1 MRDKLRNNHTL
12 LAWILL
18 IVLTFIWGSSYI
30 LMKIGLEAYPPDE
43 LGSARITIAF
53 IALLPLA
60 IKNIKSIPREKLGFV
75 FIVGFLGNLI
85 PAYLFALAQTN
96 LESAL
101 TGIINSLTPIFTVI
115 VAYFYL
121 KNKITLIQF
130 FGLVLGI
137 LGCTGI
143 SLVNSSDGGFGTMNV
158 YTWLVVLA
166 TVLYAVSVNIIK
178 RHFQDINTKA
188 LSSLSIFSVGPIA
201 LIFLLTTDFI
211 PRSLNFSQS
220 GKSLIAIIVLAVL
233 GTAFAIILYNKVIQI
248 KGPVFA
254 STVTF
259 MMPFVSIFWGLLD
272 GEKLFPLHYAGLAL
286 TFAGVY
292 LTNRKT

>member
-1 MRDKLRNNHTL
+1 MRNRLKNDHTL
-12 LAWILL
+12 FAWVVL
-18 IVLTFIWGSSYI
+18 IILTFIWGSSYI
-30 LMKIGLEAYPPDE
+30 LMKIGLEVYPPVE

-53 IALLPLA
+53 ITLLPLA
-60 IKNIKSIPREKLGFV
+60 IRNFKSVPKGKFGYLFLIGL
-75 FIVGFLGNLI
+75 LGNLI
-85 PAYLFALAQTN
+85 PAFLFAFAQTN
-96 LESAL
+96 LESSLA
-101 TGIINSLTPIFTVI
+101 GIINALTPVFTVI

-121 KNKITLIQF
+121 KNKITLLQLA
-130 FGLVLGI
+130 GLVLGI

-143 SLVNSSDGGFGTMNV
+143 SLVNSQDGGFGTINI
-158 YTWLVVLA
+158 YAWLVVLA
-166 TVLYAVSVNIIK
+166 TILYAVSVNIIK
-178 RHFQDINTKA
+178 RHFQDTSTLA
-188 LSSLSIFSVGPIA
+188 LSSLSIFLVGPIA
-201 LIFLLTTDFI
+201 LIYVLTTDFI

-220 GKSLIAIIVLAVL
+220 GKSLMAIITLSVL

-272 GEKLFPLHYAGLAL
+272 GEKLFLLHYAGLVL

>member
-18 IVLTFIWGSSYI
+18 IILTFIWGSSYI
-30 LMKIGLEAYPPDE
+30 LMKIGLKEYPPDE
-43 LGSARITIAF
+43 LGAARITIAF

-60 IKNIKSIPREKLGFV
+60 IKNLKSIPKNKLGYV

-121 KNKITLIQF
+121 KNKVTFIQF
-130 FGLVLGI
+130 IGLIIGI

-143 SLVNSSDGGFGTMNV
+143 SLVNSSDGGFGTMNI

-166 TVLYAVSVNIIK
+166 TILYAVSVNIIK
-178 RHFQDINTKA
+178 RHFQDTNTKA
-188 LSSLSIFSVGPIA
+188 LSSLSIFSVGPFAVIY
-201 LIFLLTTDFI
+201 LLTTGFI
-211 PRSLNFSQS
+211 PRSADFAQS

-259 MMPFVSIFWGLLD
+259 MMPFVSIFWGLVD
-272 GEKLFPLHYAGLAL
+272 DEKLFLLHYAGLAL

-292 LTNRKT
+292 LTNRKV

>member
-18 IVLTFIWGSSYI
+18 IILTFIWGSSYI
-30 LMKIGLEAYPPDE
+30 LMKTGLKEYPPDE
-43 LGSARITIAF
+43 LGAARISIAF

-60 IKNIKSIPREKLGFV
+60 IKNLKSIPKNKLGYV

-121 KNKITLIQF
+121 KNKVTFIQF
-130 FGLVLGI
+130 IGLILGI

-143 SLVNSSDGGFGTMNV
+143 SLVNSSDGGFGTMNI

-166 TVLYAVSVNIIK
+166 TILYAISVNIIK
-178 RHFQDINTKA
+178 RHFQDTNTKA
-188 LSSLSIFSVGPIA
+188 LSSLSIFSVGPFAVIY
-201 LIFLLTTDFI
+201 LLTTGFI
-211 PRSLNFSQS
+211 PRSLDFAQS

-259 MMPFVSIFWGLLD
+259 MMPFVSIFWGLVD
-272 GEKLFPLHYAGLAL
+272 GEKLFLLHYAGLAL

-292 LTNRKT
+292 LTNRKV

>member
-1 MRDKLRNNHTL
+1 MRNRLKNDHTL
-12 LAWILL
+12 FAWVVL
-18 IVLTFIWGSSYI
+18 IILTFIWGSSYI
-30 LMKIGLEAYPPDE
+30 LMKIGLEVYPPVE

-53 IALLPLA
+53 ITLLPLA
-60 IKNIKSIPREKLGFV
+60 IRNFKSVPKGKFGYLFLIGL
-75 FIVGFLGNLI
+75 LGNLI
-85 PAYLFALAQTN
+85 PAFLFAFAQTN
-96 LESAL
+96 LESSLA
-101 TGIINSLTPIFTVI
+101 GIINALTPVFTVI

-121 KNKITLIQF
+121 KSKITLIQF
-130 FGLVLGI
+130 TGLVLGI

-143 SLVNSSDGGFGTMNV
+143 SLVNSQDGGFGTINI
-158 YTWLVVLA
+158 YAWLVVLA
-166 TVLYAVSVNIIK
+166 TILYAVSVNIIK
-178 RHFQDINTKA
+178 RHFQDTSTLA
-188 LSSLSIFSVGPIA
+188 LSSLSIFLVGPIA
-201 LIFLLTTDFI
+201 LIYVLTTDFI

-220 GKSLIAIIVLAVL
+220 GKSLMAIITLSVL

-259 MMPFVSIFWGLLD
+259 MMPLVSIFWGLLD
-272 GEKLFPLHYAGLAL
+272 GEKLFLLHYAGLAL

>member
-1 MRDKLRNNHTL
+1 MRNRLKNDHTFF
-12 LAWILL
+12 AWAVL
-18 IVLTFIWGSSYI
+18 IILTFIWGSSYI

-43 LGSARITIAF
+43 LGAARITIAF

-60 IKNIKSIPREKLGFV
+60 VKNFKSIPKNKLVYV
-75 FIVGFLGNLI
+75 FIIGFFGNLI
-85 PAYLFALAQTN
+85 PAFLFALAQTN
-96 LESAL
+96 LESSLA
-101 TGIINSLTPIFTVI
+101 GIINALTPVFTVI

-130 FGLVLGI
+130 AGLVLGI

-143 SLVNSSDGGFGTMNV
+143 SMVNGQDGGFGTINI
-158 YTWLVVLA
+158 YAWLVVLA
-166 TVLYAVSVNIIK
+166 TILYAVSVNIIK
-178 RHFQDINTKA
+178 LHFQNTSTLA
-188 LSSLSIFSVGPIA
+188 LSSLSIFLVGPLA
-201 LIFLLTTDFI
+201 LAYILTTDFI

-220 GKSLIAIIVLAVL
+220 GKSLLAIFTLSVL

-259 MMPFVSIFWGLLD
+259 MMPLVSIFWGLLD
-272 GEKLFPLHYAGLAL
+272 GEKLFLLHYAGLAL

>member
-1 MRDKLRNNHTL
+1 MRNRLKNDHTL
-12 LAWILL
+12 FAWVVL
-18 IVLTFIWGSSYI
+18 IILTFIWGSSYI
-30 LMKIGLEAYPPDE
+30 LMKIGLEVYPPVE

-53 IALLPLA
+53 ITLLPLA
-60 IKNIKSIPREKLGFV
+60 IRNFKSVPKGKFGYLFLIGL
-75 FIVGFLGNLI
+75 LGNLI
-85 PAYLFALAQTN
+85 PAFLFAFAQTN
-96 LESAL
+96 LESSLA
-101 TGIINSLTPIFTVI
+101 GIINALTPVFTVI

-121 KNKITLIQF
+121 KSKITLIQLT
-130 FGLVLGI
+130 GLVLGI

-143 SLVNSSDGGFGTMNV
+143 SLVNSQDGGFGTINI
-158 YTWLVVLA
+158 YAWLVVLA
-166 TVLYAVSVNIIK
+166 TILYAVSVNIIK
-178 RHFQDINTKA
+178 RHFQDTSTLA
-188 LSSLSIFSVGPIA
+188 LSSLSIFLVGPIA
-201 LIFLLTTDFI
+201 LIYVLTTDFI

-220 GKSLIAIIVLAVL
+220 GKSLMAIITLSVL

-259 MMPFVSIFWGLLD
+259 MMPLVSIFWGLLD
-272 GEKLFPLHYAGLAL
+272 GEKLFLLHYAGLAL